1 MFKINPKNTIEIDG
15 TTTLRCVCVYVS
27 IATFA
32 TYSIDFS
39 FGQIYWPCIDVM
51 IGQKNVVMNRQMSNS
66 YLILGLKALYIY
78 EWSVTKKKMD
88 NRLFFE
94 KISRVSRHTAAVHC
108 YHLNIVNNMLF
119 NSIHS
124 N

>member
-39 FGQIYWPCIDVM
+39 FCQILYWPCIDVM
-51 IGQKNVVMNRQMSNS
+51 IGGKKRRHEQANEQFVLNT
-66 YLILGLKALYIY
+66 
-78 EWSVTKKKMD
+78 WTKST
-88 NRLFFE
+88 L
-94 KISRVSRHTAAVHC
+94 
-108 YHLNIVNNMLF
+108 HL
-119 NSIHS
+119 
-124 N
+124 